1 MLVSPRKTR
10 LFGQTSAPRIRYEQR
25 LPRLCSRSP
34 AGCLRHS
41 GDARLRRQCFALRLA
56 PRGAS
61 HLEFS
66 AAHAVQADAAPLP
79 ARAVAAAA
87 RRRRCR
93 GKTTI
98 CCDAPIRL
106 ELCSARLASPPRG
119 VREEHVVA
127 AAVAQRGHLLE
138 LIRRIFGR
146 HNGRWRRV
154 RRGRRSARRR
164 GRRGWPFRHRVRHAE
179 LGNARMRRPA
189 QHRGRVRGSGGRRN
203 PRRRLAWRGRGAR
216 RPRRRSARLRHGA
229 NARGER
235 RDMRRGNAR
244 QKLIPRPSEPAAGRG
259 VSTAAAS
266 RRVMHAC
273 TSPCHGSAPRPASES
288 APSTRRASSPP
299 PKECTMSVQ
308 NRSGSAEARRKPG
321 AHLHERAHLRGW
333 LVAVD
338 ER

>member
-1 MLVSPRKTR
+1 MNNAHLASAVAAELDAFATLVMQ
-10 LFGQTSAPRIRYEQR
+10 GM
-25 LPRLCSRSP
+25 
-34 AGCLRHS
+34 
-41 GDARLRRQCFALRLA
+41 RRQRFAQSLA

-61 HLEFS
+61 RLEFS

-106 ELCSARLASPPRG
+106 WLCSARLASPPRG

-146 HNGRWRRV
+146 HNGRRRRVWRR
-154 RRGRRSARRR
+154 RRSARRR

-189 QHRGRVRGSGGRRN
+189 QHRGRVRGGGGRRN
-203 PRRRLAWRGRGAR
+203 PRRRLARRGRGAR

-259 VSTAAAS
+259 GQYCRCVET
-266 RRVMHAC
+266 RHARLHIA
-273 TSPCHGSAPRPASES
+273 TPWVRAPPR
-288 APSTRRASSPP
+288 
-299 PKECTMSVQ
+299 
-308 NRSGSAEARRKPG
+308 
-321 AHLHERAHLRGW
+321 
-333 LVAVD
+333 
-338 ER
+338 